1 MTNRDIRIKRDTYDD
16 LIQHLQVHAPTDS
29 WAKSLLEQLQSEA
42 KPCYLLESGSYLL
55 DGRIDAEYRVN

>member
-1 MTNRDIRIKRDTYDD
+1 MSDPDIKISHHTYDE
-16 LIQHLQVHAPTDS
+16 LIAHLQVHAPTDS
-29 WAKSLLEQLQSEA
+29 WAKSLLKQLQTEA